1 MLDNL
6 ICFHWNHGLG
16 DTANLCRVMQVYR
29 RRGFVFEIDAPP
41 DKAELLQLAGAVRA
55 RDSGPRHEWLY
66 PHVDTDWDPARQW
79 ARGWAGNKVGCNL
92 NRPPLPVVGDDDELW
107 RELCEPCDLA
117 GRVPAAICDKV
128 RRFLERLPRPV
139 VLFHGTGNSG
149 RERKSLPFAF
159 QSRFYRELLDRM
171 EGTLVT
177 LDWDDRIP
185 RLANFR
191 VRHLDSFGPCSAVEL
206 LALIDA
212 ADLMIGVDSGPLHVA
227 SLTSTPTVGVWQPG
241 HYPSTYS
248 VPRAEQLNLVLRSH
262 TRRWNAVKRIPW
274 NIVDCPGPRFDPART
289 AELCAGMLRL
299 PRYLPPMSPFAPRKG
314 ALQTLPKFR
323 PRDIQLQ
330 QFVREFC
337 RGGANPGGLSG
348 YCDRNNT
355 FDALLRESS
364 RRFPESPLFVE
375 TGCIRAEEDWAGA
388 GFATYLFGAYLQPL
402 GGTLHS
408 VDVDPEHC
416 RFAREWTAVFEPA
429 VQVHCSRGDD
439 WLRRFAGPID
449 VLFLDSADT
458 DVPGHDEVCL
468 AELRAALP
476 KLHERSLVLIDDTP
490 FDGGWSGKG
499 RRAVPWALENGWRIL
514 TAGYQVLL
522 CRTPPQA
529 MCSRFRQTRNQ
540 LAKGKGTTT

>member
-1 MLDNL
+1 MPDNV
-6 ICFHWNHGLG
+6 IRFHWDHGLG

-29 RRGFVFEIDAPP
+29 RRGFAFEIDAPP
-41 DKAELLQLAGAVRA
+41 DKAGLLRLAGSRSGRPVRTYC
-55 RDSGPRHEWLY
+55 HEWLY
-66 PHVDTDWDPARQW
+66 PHVETDWEPARQLG
-79 ARGWAGNKVGCNL
+79 RGWAGNKIGCNL
-92 NRPPLPVVGDDDELW
+92 NRPPLPVVGDTDELW

-117 GRVPAAICDKV
+117 RRVPTAIRDKA
-128 RRFLERLPRPV
+128 RRFLEGLPRPV

-149 RERKSLPFAF
+149 TERKSLPFAF
-159 QSRFYRELLDRM
+159 QARFYRELLDRM
-171 EGTLVT
+171 EGTLIT
-177 LDWDDRIP
+177 LDWDARVP

-191 VRHLDSFGPCSAVEL
+191 VRHLDAFGPCGAVEL

-274 NIVDCPGPRFDPART
+274 NIVEHPGPRFDPART
-289 AELCAGMLRL
+289 AELCMAMLRP
-299 PRYLPPMSPFAPRKG
+299 PRYLPPA
-314 ALQTLPKFR
+314 FR
-323 PRDIQLQ
+323 PRDVQLQ

-337 RGGANPGGLSG
+337 RGGANPGGLSD

-355 FDALLRESS
+355 CDALLRESS
-364 RRFPESPLFVE
+364 RRFPHAPVFVE

-388 GFATYLFGAYLQPL
+388 GFATYLLGAYLQPL
-402 GGTLHS
+402 EGTLHS

-416 RFAREWTAVFEPA
+416 RFAREWTTVFEPA

-439 WLRRFAGPID
+439 WLRSFDGRID

-458 DVPGHDEVCL
+458 DVPGHADVCL
-468 AELRAALP
+468 SEFQAALP
-476 KLHERSLVLIDDTP
+476 RLHERSLVLIDDTP
-490 FDGGWSGKG
+490 FDGGWRGKG
-499 RRAVPWALENGWRIL
+499 RRAVPWALEHGWRIL

-522 CRTPPQA
+522 CRTSP
-529 MCSRFRQTRNQ
+529 
-540 LAKGKGTTT
+540 